1 MQVYVFFSI
10 LEFTK
15 DAITSTQ
22 PTFYLDIS
30 VSIRDL
36 HQKKLVQR
44 SSLILLLVLA
54 TTVMR
59 RGKRSVVHVTQ
70 CIAALVLVQGSSSL
84 FSNVYCLFDPGQRTG
99 QKYYMD
105 QRQYTF
111 EKRDDD
117 PWTRTRAS
125 TRWATHTTDFLPR
138 RISIV
143 ARSGRTEQASSDEG
157 LWQRLKYQGKNVGC
171 VEVIVSY
178 VIINHVSWHSRIC
191 YVMQND
197 NMQAD
202 C

>member
-70 CIAALVLVQGSSSL
+70 CIAALVLVQGSASL
-84 FSNVYCLFDPGQRTG
+84 FEYV
-99 QKYYMD
+99 
-105 QRQYTF
+105 
-111 EKRDDD
+111 
-117 PWTRTRAS
+117 
-125 TRWATHTTDFLPR
+125 LPH
-138 RISIV
+138 
-143 ARSGRTEQASSDEG
+143 RSRTENWTKVLHGSEAVHI
-157 LWQRLKYQGKNVGC
+157 RKQG
-171 VEVIVSY
+171 
-178 VIINHVSWHSRIC
+178 
-191 YVMQND
+191 
-197 NMQAD
+197 
-202 C
+202 